1 MRRRYNNTEQEQEAI
16 AQEQDFLGDIGN
28 FELPD
33 IDLDLMEFL
42 PSDETEKTRYT
53 LPKVVP
59 MREDFVLYDNAQK
72 MARELRLGFGE
83 RFDAFV
89 SGSFIFGDFIEAY
102 LTTQNACAKR
112 MTISTLSMSQN
123 NVDSL
128 HTLMEKGYIEELSK
142 AEMKDLLTQIF
153 GGETPTSV
161 IDCDKPKKNPDHP
174 TMKPVPLIGKLI
186 NNSSRRKDIVLDI
199 FGGSGTTLIAAEQLG
214 RCCRMVEF
222 EPIYVDVIIKRWE
235 EMTGMKAVLI
245 RNILDPEQ
253 PADKPATKTKAR
265 KEG

>member
-1 MRRRYNNTEQEQEAI
+1 MRKNTNNTDNDSLQHKEAEQL
-16 AQEQDFLGDIGN
+16 QDFIGDIGN

-33 IDLDLMEFL
+33 IDLNLIEFL
-42 PSDETEKTRYT
+42 PSDETEETRYT

-128 HTLMEKGYIEELSK
+128 HTLMEKGYIEELNLIISVYFWGNERSSLIPYIYKQLDIGDRFQLAVAGVHTKTVHFETLGGRKIIMHGSANLRSSGNIEQFTMEENPELYEFYDDHFNRIIDKYATTRKPIRNSK
-142 AEMKDLLTQIF
+142 AWDLFTRMTF
-153 GGETPTSV
+153 N
-161 IDCDKPKKNPDHP
+161 DKH
-174 TMKPVPLIGKLI
+174 
-186 NNSSRRKDIVLDI
+186 
-199 FGGSGTTLIAAEQLG
+199 
-214 RCCRMVEF
+214 
-222 EPIYVDVIIKRWE
+222 
-235 EMTGMKAVLI
+235 
-245 RNILDPEQ
+245 
-253 PADKPATKTKAR
+253 
-265 KEG
+265 

>member
-42 PSDETEKTRYT
+42 PSDETEETRYT

-128 HTLMEKGYIEELSK
+128 HTLMEKGYIEELN
-142 AEMKDLLTQIF
+142 LII
-153 GGETPTSV
+153 SV
-161 IDCDKPKKNPDHP
+161 YFWGNERSS
-174 TMKPVPLIGKLI
+174 LIPYIYKQ
-186 NNSSRRKDIVLDI
+186 LDI
-199 FGGSGTTLIAAEQLG
+199 GDRFQLAEAQSSTPAPGLQEEPAASCHFRQE
-214 RCCRMVEF
+214 
-222 EPIYVDVIIKRWE
+222 
-235 EMTGMKAVLI
+235 AVVQHHFSVT
-245 RNILDPEQ
+245 NQ
-253 PADKPATKTKAR
+253 AR
-265 KEG
+265 EASLHEGLALAA